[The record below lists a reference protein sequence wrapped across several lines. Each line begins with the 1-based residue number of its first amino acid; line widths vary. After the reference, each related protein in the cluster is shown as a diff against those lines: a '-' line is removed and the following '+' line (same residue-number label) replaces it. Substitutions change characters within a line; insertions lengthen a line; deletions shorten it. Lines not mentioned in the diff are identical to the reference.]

1 MSYRARFDKRNK
13 APTLHRNTC
22 PKAQFADPKPKQ
34 KLGYHESGDAMRDLD
49 FVTSAKAYTVLEAE
63 YPGRVKVCSCA
74 DGSTLELVRPKAQ
87 ARR

>member
-1 MSYRARFDKRNK
+1 M
-13 APTLHRNTC
+13 APTLHRATC
-22 PKAQFADPKPKQ
+22 LKAEFANPKPKQ

-63 YPGRVKVCSCA
+63 YPGRVSSCA
-74 DGSTLELVRPKAQ
+74 DGPTLELLRPKAQ